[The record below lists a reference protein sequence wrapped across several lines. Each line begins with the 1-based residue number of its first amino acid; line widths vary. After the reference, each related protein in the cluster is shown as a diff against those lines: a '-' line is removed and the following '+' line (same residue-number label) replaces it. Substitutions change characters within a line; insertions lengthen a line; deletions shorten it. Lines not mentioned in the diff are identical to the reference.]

1 MSSSSSSSPASNPAD
16 PATKPAEHNQ
26 VVADPLAHFKAI
38 PWCAA
43 LLSDPAILEIGVPDR
58 RPLPNGGSSLI
69 RKTMNTPTTARA
81 CVTFY
86 QLVKPVKPV
95 KPRSSS
101 SSSPSFA
108 GTGEVSPVGA
118 GASAPSGSTK
128 SSRSSKGENKGKKQ
142 KKALSASEALLSGGG
157 KQNGEDP
164 RNPFVLFSAL
174 VDLGD
179 GCQSFPGIMHGGMH
193 GLLMDEVM
201 GTVANSQSANSAYT
215 VRFTTHY
222 HRAIRLP
229 QILLVRGRV
238 VRKEGRKIYA
248 RGTLEDKNGNVMAEG
263 DGVWLAIERR
273 SGQSKL

>member
-1 MSSSSSSSPASNPAD
+1 MSSSSSASNPAD
-16 PATKPAEHNQ
+16 PATKPTEHNQ

-58 RPLPNGGSSLI
+58 RPLPNGDSSLV
-69 RKTMNTPTTARA
+69 RKTMNSPTTARA
-81 CVTFY
+81 SVTFY
-86 QLVKPVKPV
+86 RLVKPM

-101 SSSPSFA
+101 SSSPSFG
-108 GTGEVSPVGA
+108 GTGEVSPA
-118 GASAPSGSTK
+118 GGSAPSDSNK
-128 SSRSSKGENKGKKQ
+128 SSRSSKGEDKEKRQ
-142 KKALSASEALLSGGG
+142 KNALSASEALLSGGG
-157 KQNGEDP
+157 KENGENQ
-164 RNPFVLFSAL
+164 RNPFVLFNAL
-174 VDLGD
+174 VDLGED
-179 GCQSFPGIMHGGMH
+179 CQSFPGVMHGGMH

-201 GTVANSQSANSAYT
+201 GTAANAQATNGAYT

-229 QILLVRGRV
+229 QILLIRGRV
-238 VRKEGRKIYA
+238 VRKEGRKIYV
-248 RGTLEDKNGNVMAEG
+248 RGTLEDKNGNIMAEG